1 MKDYIYSTII
11 LLFIGYNALGQ
22 APTWSVNENDYE
34 YTMSFVAFLN
44 VNGTDLQSTNDKV
57 GAFVNGVCRG
67 VTNLT
72 YVSSENRYYAYLNV
86 FANEN
91 NETIDF
97 KIYNSSSNQ
106 VISVSKTKSFE
117 INEHYGNVFQA
128 YSIAEP
134 ALNTEA
140 AIIDFDFANSTEKDK
155 IFKTN
160 AITLLLDNSDDVT
173 SLTPV
178 FQLSNGAKLFIGTI
192 EQESNMNTIDFS
204 SPVQF
209 RVVSE
214 DQSVLE
220 EWTIEVKQTSGD
232 IIYYKKD
239 AVCYQ
244 GGGIKIVSTRN
255 NEEVSLLK
263 NGVIFSKQT
272 ITNGET
278 IFNNLEVATYNVQ
291 IGNISKEIIINKKE

>member
-1 MKDYIYSTII
+1 MKNHIYSTILI
-11 LLFIGYNALGQ
+11 LFMVFNSIGL
-22 APTWSVNENDYE
+22 TSSLSVNENDYE

-44 VNGTDLQSTNDKV
+44 VDGSDLQSTNDKV

-72 YVSSENRYYAYLNV
+72 YVVSENRYYAYLNV

-97 KIYNSSSNQ
+97 KIYNSTSNQ
-106 VISVSKTKSFE
+106 VINVSKTHSFE

-134 ALNTEA
+134 TLNNEA
-140 AIIDFDFANSTEKDK
+140 AIVDFGFANSTTKDK

-160 AITLLLDNSDDVT
+160 AITLLLDNSDNVT
-173 SLTPV
+173 SLIPV
-178 FQLSNGAKLFIGTI
+178 FQLSDGAKLFIGTI
-192 EQESNMNTIDFS
+192 EQESGNSTIDFS

-214 DQSVLE
+214 DQSVLG
-220 EWTIEVKQTSGD
+220 EWTVEVKQTSGD

-244 GGGIKIVSTRN
+244 GGAIKIVSTRN

-263 NGVIFSKQT
+263 NGVAFSKQT
-272 ITNGET
+272 ITDGET
-278 IFNNLEVATYNVQ
+278 IFNNLEMATYNVQ
-291 IGNISKEIIINKKE
+291 IVNINKEII

>member
-11 LLFIGYNALGQ
+11 LLFIGFNALGQ
-22 APTWSVNENDYE
+22 VPTWSVNENDYE

-44 VNGTDLQSTNDKV
+44 DNGTDLQSTNDKV

-72 YVSSENRYYAYLNV
+72 YVVSENRYYAYLNV

-97 KIYNSSSNQ
+97 KIYNSTRDQ
-106 VISVSKTKSFE
+106 VINVSRTQSFE

-134 ALNTEA
+134 TLNNET
-140 AIIDFDFANSTEKDK
+140 AIIDFDFVNSTTKDK

-178 FQLSNGAKLFIGTI
+178 FQLSDGAKLFIGTI
-192 EQESNMNTIDFS
+192 EQESGNSTIDFS
-204 SPVQF
+204 TPVAF

-244 GGGIKIVSTRN
+244 GGAIKIVSTRN

-263 NGVIFSKQT
+263 DGVAFSKQT

-278 IFNNLEVATYNVQ
+278 IFNNLEMATYQVQ
-291 IGNISKEIIINKKE
+291 IGNINKEIIIDKKE